1 MLSRD
6 QKRTLKKKDRSG
18 SKTRQRKRFRGLSDD
33 SSDSSENKTKSEI
46 PSKILSVSSKIQ
58 PSELKKES
66 PKYDEFK
73 EKNISEQELTI
84 EKNNNINTYKN
95 KEISSPKEKNHLS
108 FSDILNNIDSY
119 ATKQKNITK
128 FKIPKK
134 SNIPLNERPTSSEKA
149 RSSVDEKTSGKFLIN
164 KHRKESK
171 TRTEKTE
178 LKLKY
183 SGLNNVCK
191 WQPYVSLSRN
201 IKIERMALKLRR
213 QQRLLREKIKSE
225 QTPSIKCTINLD
237 VLQEVVHL

>member
-1 MLSRD
+1 MS
-6 QKRTLKKKDRSG
+6 KKKNRSG

-33 SSDSSENKTKSEI
+33 SSDSSETKPKGEI
-46 PSKILSVSSKIQ
+46 PSSKIQ
-58 PSELKKES
+58 SPNPDLKKES

-73 EKNISEQELTI
+73 EKNISEQQELTI

-95 KEISSPKEKNHLS
+95 KEISSPKEKPHLS
-108 FSDILNNIDSY
+108 FSDILSNIDSY
-119 ATKQKNITK
+119 ATKQQNITK

-134 SNIPLNERPTSSEKA
+134 SNIPINERPTSSEKA

-171 TRTEKTE
+171 TRTE
-178 LKLKY
+178 LKLK
-183 SGLNNVCK
+183 GLNNVCK

-213 QQRLLREKIKSE
+213 QQRLLREKLKSE